1 MLDHVV
7 FGRVEYLIAVAET
20 STNSSRSIGLPSH
33 KVRIFHFRSR
43 FLQRTLGARSC
54 LRSSAFA

>member
-43 FLQRTLGARSC
+43 FLQRTLGAA
-54 LRSSAFA
+54 SA